1 MGWVWKQDQAWRGA
15 YRDEAGKQ
23 HTKSFKRQI
32 DAKRWVAT
40 EEAKVVR
47 GDWVNP
53 AAGKVTFAAF
63 YADWSPRQVWL
74 SSTRENA
81 DLAVAGVTFGDMPL
95 RSIRRSHVEAWVK
108 QMSASLAP
116 TTIDTRFTIVRGV
129 FRAAVADRLIPSDPT
144 IGVVLPRKRKAEAA
158 MSIPTN
164 ADVALLLNA
173 AEPPNRPKSRP
184 GFTAFVAL
192 CAFAG
197 LRRGEALGVQV
208 GDIDFLARTL
218 RVKRQIQRAKAADIA
233 AGKDLVEAVAGITVM
248 VRPPKYESE
257 RTIYLPDEVIDD
269 PRPSTSASHTP
280 TGEPTRW
287 LFYEGGKP
295 WHDNP
300 TGKPVTLFERTHLLP
315 SETYGQTPLRRKPGR
330 SPPAWHAPNARHP
343 DLAIVVSDQ
352 SYPQL
357 GHQGVFSPARVGVGP
372 PAALARRN
380 ADFARPTL
388 VLFHR
393 PPLEPRHRGQREH
406 DQDGDRQ
413 EPAGVA
419 GGAADGAGD
428 GADQRAGSRT
438 RRARRARRPS
448 RRRRRP
454 PGARSAAGA

>member
-53 AAGKVTFAAF
+53 TAGKVTFAAF

-81 DLAVAGVTFGDMPL
+81 DMAVAGVTFGDMPL

-108 QMSASLAP
+108 KLSTHLAP
-116 TTIDTRFTIVRGV
+116 TTIDTRFTIIRGV

-144 IGVVLPRKRKAEAA
+144 IGVVLPRKRKTEAA

-164 ADVALLLNA
+164 DDVALLLNA
-173 AEPPNRPKSRP
+173 AEPPKRPKSRP

-218 RVKRQIQRAKAADIA
+218 RVTRQIQRAKAADVK
-233 AGKDLVEAVAGITVM
+233 AGKHLVEAVAGITVLT
-248 VRPPKYESE
+248 RPPKYESE
-257 RTIYLPDEVIDD
+257 RTIYLPDELVSILAEHV
-269 PRPSTSASHTP
+269 RQHTP
-280 TGEPTRW
+280 DGEPSRW
-287 LFYEGGKP
+287 LFSEDGKP
-295 WHDNP
+295 WHDNLADYRWRS
-300 TGKPVTLFERTHLLP
+300 T
-315 SETYGQTPLRRKPGR
+315 RK
-330 SPPAWHAPNARHP
+330 
-343 DLAIVVSDQ
+343 D
-352 SYPQL
+352 
-357 GHQGVFSPARVGVGP
+357 
-372 PAALARRN
+372 AALNFKLHELRHY
-380 ADFARPTL
+380 FASGL
-388 VLFHR
+388 IA
-393 PPLEPRHRGQREH
+393 
-406 DQDGDRQ
+406 
-413 EPAGVA
+413 AGCDVVTV
-419 GGAADGAGD
+419 
-428 GADQRAGSRT
+428 QRAMGHASATTTLSTYARLWPSAEDKT
-438 RRARRARRPS
+438 RAAASGMAQAVLAQAAPT
-448 RRRRRP
+448 
-454 PGARSAAGA
+454 RSARQ

>member
-63 YADWSPRQVWL
+63 FADWSPRQVWL

-81 DLAVAGVTFGDMPL
+81 DLTVAGVTFGEMPL
-95 RSIRRSHVEAWVK
+95 RAIRRSHVEAWVK

-144 IGVVLPRKRKAEAA
+144 SGVVLPRKRKAEAA

-164 ADVALLLNA
+164 ADVAKLLNA

-233 AGKDLVEAVAGITVM
+233 TGKDLVEAVAGITVI
-248 VRPPKYESE
+248 VRSPKYESE
-257 RTIYLPDEVIDD
+257 WTIYLPDEVLAVLSEHL
-269 PRPSTSASHTP
+269 RQHTP
-280 TGEPTRW
+280 TGEPSRW
-287 LFYEGGKP
+287 LFNEGGKP
-295 WHDNP
+295 WHDNLVDYRWRS
-300 TGKPVTLFERTHLLP
+300 TRT
-315 SETYGQTPLRRKPGR
+315 
-330 SPPAWHAPNARHP
+330 
-343 DLAIVVSDQ
+343 D
-352 SYPQL
+352 
-357 GHQGVFSPARVGVGP
+357 
-372 PAALARRN
+372 
-380 ADFARPTL
+380 
-388 VLFHR
+388 
-393 PPLEPRHRGQREH
+393 
-406 DQDGDRQ
+406 
-413 EPAGVA
+413 AGVTFKLHEL
-419 GGAADGAGD
+419 
-428 GADQRAGSRT
+428 RH
-438 RRARRARRPS
+438 
-448 RRRRRP
+448 
-454 PGARSAAGA
+454 